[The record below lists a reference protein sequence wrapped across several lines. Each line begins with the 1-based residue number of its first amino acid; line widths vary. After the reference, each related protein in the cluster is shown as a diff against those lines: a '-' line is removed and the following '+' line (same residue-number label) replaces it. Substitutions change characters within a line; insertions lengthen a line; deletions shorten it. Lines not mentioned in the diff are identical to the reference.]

1 MEGEEEEDGDHH
13 LHHNHYPH
21 HIIIII
27 YDALR
32 PRDPTAITLL
42 LAPQLNVAG
51 DVERDHND
59 RDNDNDMSWVIFC
72 RFMKRDDK

>member
-1 MEGEEEEDGDHH
+1 M
-13 LHHNHYPH
+13 
-21 HIIIII
+21 

-59 RDNDNDMSWVIFC
+59 RDNDNDMS
-72 RFMKRDDK
+72 